1 MSGCKN
7 CLLPIQVA
15 GSEIDTQGV
24 CAPCR
29 SYSNEDHS
37 NDEFARAVR
46 EADLERA
53 LKDCR
58 GKGEYDCLVC
68 FSGGK
73 DSAYLLYKLRRE
85 YGLKILAYTTD
96 MNVPEVAWDNIK
108 RTLDKLDVDHISYRP
123 PREFYRKLYRF
134 LLTNQEERGAVRTV
148 CYICAP
154 LFEGYAIREAT
165 QRKIP
170 LVVAAYSPGQPDPDR
185 MLYEFVR
192 DRIANIDWTP
202 PEVRE
207 SGQFSEAE
215 LSLFWNPLEYPEGTT
230 FPRYLAPFHAW
241 KYSQE
246 DVMKK
251 VVELGLIVDQKHA
264 SPVHSNCPL
273 NWLLMHSD
281 LKNLGYNP
289 YAPEFSQLI
298 REGKAK
304 RSYWKPRIPLL
315 NFMIKHKI
323 FLGKPAKESM
333 EWLDLKEEDLKIQ
346 RPPVSEWGRL
356 RHR

>member
-15 GSEIDTQGV
+15 GSQLDAKGV

-29 SYSNEDHS
+29 AYSKEDRSH
-37 NDEFARAVR
+37 DEIARETR

-58 GKGEYDCLVC
+58 GKAEYDCLVC

-73 DSAYLLYKLRRE
+73 DSAYLLYKLKRE
-85 YGLKILAYTTD
+85 YGLNVLAYTTD
-96 MNVPEVAWDNIK
+96 MNVPPIAWDNIR

-123 PREFYRKLYRF
+123 PRGFYRKLYRF

-165 QRKIP
+165 DREIP

-185 MLYEFVR
+185 MFYEFVP

-207 SGQFSEAE
+207 SGEFSEQE
-215 LSLFWNPLEYPEGTT
+215 LALFWNPLKYPEGTA

-246 DVMKK
+246 DVMQK
-251 VVELGLIVDQKHA
+251 VVELGLILDQKHA

-289 YAPEFSQLI
+289 YAPEFSALI

-304 RSYWKPRIPLL
+304 RSYWKPRIPFL

-323 FLGKPAKESM
+323 LLGKQAQESM
-333 EWLDLKEEDLKIQ
+333 EWLGLGENDLKIK
-346 RPPVSEWGRL
+346 RPAVSEWGRL